1 MLKELNDARTK
12 IVDLEQTQK
21 NDVDKLNETY
31 HKKIELNTEEAVK
44 RELELKHAIN
54 TQLSQIETC
63 KSINEERTKAKNDLK
78 SEITNNIRKESD
90 LQEQIQSLEDELIF
104 LRVTKINKEKEHTE
118 HLKVLKDEKSS
129 IIKVYTNQK
138 GELEATI
145 CKLSGELS
153 NQQKTSINTE
163 LKLNDQLVD
172 NKTSLNNNI
181 HDYAKLEN
189 SLNLKLNINQT
200 TNE

>member
-1 MLKELNDARTK
+1 MLKELNDDRIK
-12 IVDLEQTQK
+12 IVDLEQKHK

-63 KSINEERTKAKNDLK
+63 KSINEERTKNKNDLK

-118 HLKVLKDEKSS
+118 HLKELKDEKSS
-129 IIKVYTNQK
+129 IIKAYINQK
-138 GELEATI
+138 EELEATI

-153 NQQKTSINTE
+153 NQQETSINTE
-163 LKLNDQLVD
+163 LKLNDQLVY

-181 HDYAKLEN
+181 HDYTKLEN
-189 SLNLKLNINQT
+189 SLNLKPKHKIIL
-200 TNE
+200 